1 MDMDS
6 PFSTKQPSI
15 INSRTCAQ
23 QSKKIFP
30 LSRVKL
36 PPTVM
41 VDSLS
46 LILYRDINSSSAHI
60 KVFT

>member
-1 MDMDS
+1 MGS

-15 INSRTCAQ
+15 INSRTCSE
-23 QSKKIFP
+23 QSEKIFP

-41 VDSLS
+41 VDSLR
-46 LILYRDINSSSAHI
+46 LLQRH
-60 KVFT
+60 